1 MNCRDK
7 NHSFADLY
15 TKIPNISFTIT
26 NQTKY
31 VKIYIKI
38 CFQIGTNMKE
48 IYAENIPNECCHK
61 IRISYLKVIPC
72 ALKKQ
77 YVLENFYLGCSLDD
91 KRSILYSS
99 RKLRMASKFKIVPII
114 MCFKLI

>member
-1 MNCRDK
+1 MNYKDQ
-7 NHSFADLY
+7 NHFADLY
-15 TKIPNISFTIT
+15 TKRPKISFTIT

-48 IYAENIPNECCHK
+48 IYAENIPMNECCHK
-61 IRISYLKVIPC
+61 IIISYLKAIPC

-77 YVLENFYLGCSLDD
+77 FVLENVHLGCSLDD

-99 RKLRMASKFKIVPII
+99 RTLRMASKFKIVPII

>member
-1 MNCRDK
+1 MNCRGK
-7 NHSFADLY
+7 NHFADLH
-15 TKIPNISFTIT
+15 TKRTKISFTIT

-61 IRISYLKVIPC
+61 IRISYLKIIPY
-72 ALKKQ
+72 ALKKP
-77 YVLENFYLGCSLDD
+77 VCPRECSYWL
-91 KRSILYSS
+91 
-99 RKLRMASKFKIVPII
+99 
-114 MCFKLI
+114 